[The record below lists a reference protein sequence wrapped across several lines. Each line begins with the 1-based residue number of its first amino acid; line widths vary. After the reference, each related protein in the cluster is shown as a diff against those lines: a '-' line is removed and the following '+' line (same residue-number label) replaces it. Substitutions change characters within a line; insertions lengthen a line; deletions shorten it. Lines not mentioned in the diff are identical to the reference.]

1 MSKLDTEVMENSQ
14 RYLADRLDAPT
25 GNVLY
30 ANIRHVSASGM
41 TRKIS
46 FYLVSGGELIDVT
59 YHVANAVGYKVQNHH
74 GFNVIN
80 VQGVGMDM
88 AFKVTYDL
96 SATLF
101 NGNGYHVSSRII

>member
-1 MSKLDTEVMENSQ
+1 MTTELDTMNSCRQ
-14 RYLADRLDAPT
+14 FLADRLDAPT
-25 GNVLY
+25 GNILY

-46 FYLVSGGELIDVT
+46 FYLVSGGELLDVT
-59 YHVANAVGYKVQNHH
+59 HHVANAVGYKVQNYH
-74 GFNVIN
+74 GYNVVS

-96 SATLF
+96 SHVLF
-101 NGNGYHVSSRII
+101 NGDGYHVSSRII